1 MANLTPKSF
10 YIGSGS
16 ATDAY
21 TTANT
26 VGNYSII
33 KNINLCN
40 TTSSNAVC
48 SIHILVGAATAAA
61 NNKVISNVTVLA
73 NNVVYYNTSVV
84 IPANSKIYVD
94 QVTANAVTFTISGV
108 EYA

>member
-10 YIGSGS
+10 YIGNQS
-16 ATDAY
+16 ASNAY

-40 TTSSNAVC
+40 ATSSNAVC
-48 SIHILVGAATAAA
+48 SVHILVGGASPAA
-61 NNKVISNVTVLA
+61 NNKIVSNVNVLA

-84 IPANSKIYVD
+84 VPANSKIYID
-94 QVTANAVTFTISGV
+94 QVTANAITFTISGV

>member
-10 YIGSGS
+10 YIGNES
-16 ATDAY
+16 ASNAY

-40 TTSSNAVC
+40 ATSSNAVC
-48 SIHILVGAATAAA
+48 SVHILVGGASPAA
-61 NNKVISNVTVLA
+61 NNKIVSNVNVLA

-84 IPANSKIYVD
+84 VPANSKIYID
-94 QVTANAVTFTISGV
+94 QVTANAITFTISGV

>member
-10 YIGSGS
+10 YIGNES
-16 ATDAY
+16 ASNAY

-40 TTSSNAVC
+40 ATSSNAVC
-48 SIHILVGAATAAA
+48 SVHILVGGASPAA
-61 NNKVISNVTVLA
+61 NNKIVSNVNVLA
-73 NNVVYYNTSVV
+73 NNVVWTTVIGRVTS
-84 IPANSKIYVD
+84 SVD
-94 QVTANAVTFTISGV
+94 SVS
-108 EYA
+108 YASA

>member
-1 MANLTPKSF
+1 MPSLTPKSF
-10 YIGSGS
+10 YIGNGQASN
-16 ATDAY
+16 AY
-21 TTANT
+21 TTANV

-40 TTSSNAVC
+40 ATTSNAVC

-61 NNKVISNVTVLA
+61 NNKVISNVSVLA
-73 NNVVYYNTSVV
+73 NNVVYYNTSIVV
-84 IPANSKIYVD
+84 PANSKIYVD
-94 QVTANAVTFTISGV
+94 QVTASAITFTISGV

>member
-16 ATDAY
+16 ATNAY

-26 VGNYSII
+26 VGNYSIV

-40 TTSSNAVC
+40 TTASNAVC

-61 NNKVISNVTVLA
+61 NNKVVSNISVLA
-73 NNVVYYNTSVV
+73 NNVVYYNTSIV